1 MTAGKRTRTW
11 SRLAALLLLAAGSA
25 FAIWQIRRARSVT
38 DLPASQ
44 AHCGEFLVRVPCRG
58 QLIAARSVQLSAPL
72 DVADLQ
78 IVWLAPSG
86 SDVKEGMIVIR
97 FDPSR
102 VRQDLKEKKAALEQA
117 QATLDQAIAQGR
129 ITADQDKLDLAK
141 TRYDAEKARLEAS
154 KAAIISVM
162 DGEKSKIDLGLAQEK
177 VKVQEATAELHQRSN
192 EAKIASSKRL
202 RDEARAD
209 VARAER
215 RLVQLDVKSPLN
227 GIVTYLPNRTQ
238 GWMNSQPFKVGD
250 HVSAGLA
257 VAEIP
262 DLSTLQMESKV
273 DEVDRGRIALGDT
286 VLVHVDAFPEKV
298 LSAKLVS
305 ISPLTEQSFAEWP
318 PTRNFKAYARLAAP
332 DKRLRP
338 GMNAGADIIQE
349 KISDA
354 ISIPAKALFT
364 LRGKPTVYVKANG
377 RYLPVQIAVRARNT
391 DEIAVKG
398 IKADQFVALAEPEGV
413 NR

>member
-1 MTAGKRTRTW
+1 MSAAKRTRTW
-11 SRLAALLLLAAGSA
+11 SRLAVLLLLAAGSA
-25 FAIWQIRRARSVT
+25 FAVWHIRRAHGAT

-44 AHCGEFLVRVPCRG
+44 AHRGEFLVRVPCRG

-78 IVWLAPSG
+78 IIWLAPSG
-86 SDVKEGMIVIR
+86 SDVKEGMTVIR

-102 VRQDLKEKKAALEQA
+102 VRQDRKEKKAALEQA
-117 QATLDQAIAQGR
+117 QATLDQAVAQAR

-154 KAAIISVM
+154 KAAIISAM
-162 DGEKSKIDLGLAQEK
+162 DGEKSKIDLGLAEEK
-177 VKVQEATAELHQRSN
+177 VKVQQATAELHKKSN

-202 RDEARAD
+202 RDEAQAD

-215 RLVQLDVKSPLN
+215 RLAQLDVKSPLN
-227 GIVTYLPNRTQ
+227 GVVTYLANRTQ

-298 LSAKLVS
+298 LNAKLVS
-305 ISPLTEQSFAEWP
+305 ISPLTEQAFTEWP
-318 PTRNFKAYARLAAP
+318 PTRSFKAYARLSAP

-349 KISDA
+349 RIPDA
-354 ISIPAKALFT
+354 LSIPAKALFT
-364 LRGKPTVYVKANG
+364 FHGKPTVYVKTNG
-377 RYLPVQIAVRARNT
+377 RYLPVQVSVRARNT
-391 DEIAVKG
+391 DEIAVEG
-398 IKADQFVALAEPEGV
+398 IKADQFVALAEPEQV